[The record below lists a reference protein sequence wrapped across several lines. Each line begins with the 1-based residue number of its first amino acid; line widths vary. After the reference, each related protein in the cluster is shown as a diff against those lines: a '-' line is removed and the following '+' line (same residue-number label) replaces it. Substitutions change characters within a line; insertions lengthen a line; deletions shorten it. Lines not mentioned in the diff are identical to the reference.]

1 MRGTFR
7 TFALV
12 LATGALALTGAT
24 PVEDIGTLTVKDGM
38 ITGSKTGQPAQLR
51 GMSLYWSMSR
61 SARAFFAAGPVK
73 SAVASMNINVIRAAM
88 GVNEVW
94 GNDEKGYLSDPTNKD
109 RVNAVVQAAI
119 DNGIYVIIDW
129 HSHSAP
135 DNQADAIAFFKEM
148 ATKWGSYPN
157 VIYELYNEPTGN
169 SQSEW
174 SDKIHPYAEAVTKE
188 IRKIDTKNLIVVGTP
203 LYSQRLDYAKNKKLT
218 DANSAYAFHFYG
230 LQHGSTEQGYANAG
244 IKAGLAVFVTEWGA
258 AQASGNASESE
269 FSSGKTKLDGWLSW
283 METNKLSSCAWS
295 LSDRNEFTAAIVGG
309 TDSWS
314 NAQNKMVA
322 THAVNLTGGAWSA
335 SDFGT
340 AGKYYVEYF
349 KKNTTVPSTGISQQG
364 RSGATTLKAVAAA
377 GALRLSWPAE
387 RRWERLEVLDLAGRV
402 VAHRS
407 PEAGSREA
415 LMPMPGHS
423 GLYLVRAT
431 GAGAQEQVPV
441 AVTR

>member
-7 TFALV
+7 TCALV
-12 LATGALALTGAT
+12 LAMGVGLQAA
-24 PVEDIGTLTVKDGM
+24 PVDDIGTLKVSNGQ
-38 ITGSKTGQPAQLR
+38 ITGSKSGQPAQLR

-61 SARAFFAAGPVK
+61 SARAFYAAGPVK
-73 SAVASMNINVIRAAM
+73 SAVTSMNINVIRAAM
-88 GVNEVW
+88 GVDANW
-94 GNDEKGYLSDPTNKD
+94 GADEQGYLSDPTNKD

-129 HSHSAP
+129 HSHAAP
-135 DNQADAIAFFKEM
+135 DNQAASITFFKEM
-148 ATKWGSYPN
+148 ATKWGKYPN

-188 IRKIDTKNLIVVGTP
+188 IRKIDTANLIVVGTP

-230 LQHGSTEQGYANAG
+230 LQHGATEQGYANAG

-258 AQASGNASESE
+258 AQASGSATESE
-269 FSSGKTKLDGWLSW
+269 FTSGKTKLDGWLSW

-295 LSDRNEFTAAIVGG
+295 LSDKNEFTAALLGG
-309 TDSWS
+309 TDAWS
-314 NAQNKMVA
+314 NTQNKMVA
-322 THAVNLTGGAWSA
+322 THSVSLTGGTWSA
-335 SDFGT
+335 SNFGT
-340 AGKYYVEYF
+340 AGKYYIEYF
-349 KKNTTVPSTGISQQG
+349 KKNTTIPSTGIEAGSADESSGLKVVAGSG
-364 RSGATTLKAVAAA
+364 RLQ
-377 GALRLSWPAE
+377 LSWPEGQGWTSLELVDLSGRIVA
-387 RRWERLEVLDLAGRV
+387 RRTL
-402 VAHRS
+402 
-407 PEAGSREA
+407 EAGSREA
-415 LMPMPGHS
+415 TLSAPATA

-431 GAGAQEQVPV
+431 GAGRQEQVSV